1 MINPSFRK
9 KSNTNNLTSCCYGVA
24 CITSDN
30 PIAFDIY
37 NISLYTF
44 CVNMFSDIN
53 FIHKK
58 DILLF
63 IDIKI
68 EYAFIGKG
76 CQVKKLNRPGS

>member
-1 MINPSFRK
+1 
-9 KSNTNNLTSCCYGVA
+9 
-24 CITSDN
+24 
-30 PIAFDIY
+30 
-37 NISLYTF
+37 
-44 CVNMFSDIN
+44 MFSDIN